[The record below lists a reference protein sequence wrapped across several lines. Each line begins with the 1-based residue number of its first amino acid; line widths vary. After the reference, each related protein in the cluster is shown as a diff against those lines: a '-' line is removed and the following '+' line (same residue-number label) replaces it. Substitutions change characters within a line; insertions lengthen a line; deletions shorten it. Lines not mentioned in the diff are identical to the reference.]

1 MTLPK
6 VVKIMTMK
14 KTEFQKIME
23 KSKPA
28 FEGAPTTFNATKLA
42 SLFSEEAVMQG
53 EMPSAN
59 CYGNARGMAELAAI
73 MANKGQIF
81 SNNFKIE
88 GRPRSALMSEVTWN
102 KMHAGEKVALDG
114 SLPGGMIL

>member
-59 CYGNARGMAELAAI
+59 CYGSARGMAELAAI

-81 SNNFKIE
+81 SNNFNDD
-88 GRPRSALMSEVTWN
+88 GRSSALMSEVTWN